1 MVKVEEVAYAT
12 SSSFFGFCLSRKTR
26 GSAPGDGAELTRLG
40 GPPGGKTRRVRK
52 PPVFIRFDAHVVK
65 AGISLRGCDPLTTP
79 ELYGNNKMNGAA
91 VHFVLLF
98 TFLPARP

>member
-12 SSSFFGFCLSRKTR
+12 SSSFFGFFLSRKTR

-52 PPVFIRFDAHVVK
+52 PPVFIRFDVHVVK
-65 AGISLRGCDPLTTP
+65 AGINLRGCDPLTT
-79 ELYGNNKMNGAA
+79 LGAFGGRKA
-91 VHFVLLF
+91 VSA
-98 TFLPARP
+98 PYIRSGA